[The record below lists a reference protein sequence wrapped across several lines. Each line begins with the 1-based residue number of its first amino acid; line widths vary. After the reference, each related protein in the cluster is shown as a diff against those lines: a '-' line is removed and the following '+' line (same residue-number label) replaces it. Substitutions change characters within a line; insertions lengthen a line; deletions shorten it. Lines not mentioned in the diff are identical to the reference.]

1 MQRPPAASIFL
12 PRQELHT
19 ESAGFLV
26 GFNPDSFLCT
36 IVTIVKGVPLATLE
50 DSLAALA
57 ADPAVQP
64 LIEHCG
70 GAPSVLGAYLPR
82 GMDADLWPLAA
93 GDRASVAELWLTL
106 VGTVTSDRTHSRA
119 VAALREVHCCGCR
132 HHAPMQLF
140 LYRRGSSSA
149 DAWRSQHTL
158 QHPWKDV
165 LTEGAQTLGSNARDL
180 RVDPNRL
187 KGVAN
192 LQHFSDDAGA
202 SSGRA
207 MGGGISSGFSSG
219 ISSGA
224 QRGFNRVSCAPDLS
238 GSSDAT
244 SRGQQSVAGPNELD
258 MTLRHVS
265 CSGELEAALRSI
277 LPPASQPRPAV
288 LARLAQP
295 LCTATLFASN
305 FLLHRVGWPA
315 IRLCWFASGAPLL
328 LALRMVAG
336 AWLWLLRFE
345 PIPGVA
351 WRLGS
356 YSARLLEVRLLRAVE
371 WPHRWRSMVRL
382 SPWHPGAVVERTHT
396 YSELACALLDA
407 ALGVV
412 LAFGLISSRAE
423 ICDFVGEVHT
433 LVHETWLPGRV
444 RWLMGVDPGGFKLNE
459 PLNVALGTCVLAL
472 LRTWHATVTL
482 LLSILPP
489 PQSLLLFLVPGCC
502 LGASISVAIISD
514 VLSLS
519 CFHLR
524 QLHRAI
530 AYVYGGYCAAL
541 YSLFNLFRGAKY
553 NVLRKRV
560 DHCDYDMEQRLLGT
574 LFFTGTGAARM
585 STSLDVACQLFI
597 QSGTPVWTSVSM
609 LPFFALPR

>member
-1 MQRPPAASIFL
+1 M
-12 PRQELHT
+12 
-19 ESAGFLV
+19 
-26 GFNPDSFLCT
+26 
-36 IVTIVKGVPLATLE
+36 
-50 DSLAALA
+50 
-57 ADPAVQP
+57 QP

-119 VAALREVHCCGCR
+119 VAALREVHRCGCR

-140 LYRRGSSSA
+140 LYRRASSSA

-288 LARLAQP
+288 
-295 LCTATLFASN
+295 FK
-305 FLLHRVGWPA
+305 
-315 IRLCWFASGAPLL
+315 
-328 LALRMVAG
+328 
-336 AWLWLLRFE
+336 
-345 PIPGVA
+345 
-351 WRLGS
+351 
-356 YSARLLEVRLLRAVE
+356 RLLRSRCAPPLCLRPTFCCIEWAGPPSGSAGSPAVRHCFLLFA
-371 WPHRWRSMVRL
+371 WSRSMAVAPPL
-382 SPWHPGAVVERTHT
+382 PSPYR
-396 YSELACALLDA
+396 AL
-407 ALGVV
+407 
-412 LAFGLISSRAE
+412 
-423 ICDFVGEVHT
+423 
-433 LVHETWLPGRV
+433 
-444 RWLMGVDPGGFKLNE
+444 
-459 PLNVALGTCVLAL
+459 
-472 LRTWHATVTL
+472 
-482 LLSILPP
+482 
-489 PQSLLLFLVPGCC
+489 
-502 LGASISVAIISD
+502 
-514 VLSLS
+514 
-519 CFHLR
+519 
-524 QLHRAI
+524 
-530 AYVYGGYCAAL
+530 
-541 YSLFNLFRGAKY
+541 RGAW
-553 NVLRKRV
+553 
-560 DHCDYDMEQRLLGT
+560 
-574 LFFTGTGAARM
+574 AR
-585 STSLDVACQLFI
+585 
-597 QSGTPVWTSVSM
+597 TPHDISK
-609 LPFFALPR
+609 